1 MPRPMAT
8 APTLTVVLPVYNEE
22 ALLPELHQRLV
33 ATLSTLGLPYEVLYV
48 DDGSSDRSLEVVTAM
63 ARADP
68 RAGVL
73 ALSRNFGHQMALTAG
88 LAHARGEQVQHPADG
103 AARAL
108 RPVLVQQP
116 AHRSGGPGRRP
127 GVRGGAPGPGQ
138 RSERRPRRA
147 LLPRRRAA
155 RGGLGPGPVR
165 GHRVRRGPPPAA
177 LPRPLGGQ
185 RGAAPAGRIVVIGRA
200 GRRV

>member
-68 RAGVL
+68 RVGVL
-73 ALSRNFGHQMALTAG
+73 ALSRNFGHQMALTGGLAG
-88 LAHARGEQVQHPADG
+88 LPPGPGPLRPPAAQERGEQVQHPADG

-116 AHRSGGPGRRP
+116 AHRSRGPGRRP

-165 GHRVRRGPPPAA
+165 GHRVRRGP
-177 LPRPLGGQ
+177 
-185 RGAAPAGRIVVIGRA
+185 
-200 GRRV
+200 